1 MANIKKNFNFRN
13 GVQVDDDN
21 LLVTATGLVGIGT
34 TVPTEALD
42 VRGDVTIAGFA
53 TITKGNIGFLT
64 VTTFEPTQIIGAGV
78 SVKSGIITAEGAGI
92 VTFFGDARFLQGMPT
107 SQWEDIDVGLG
118 YTSIFN
124 TGGNV
129 GIATND
135 PRFTLQVGGKVDAGQ
150 EGVGISSVGNIR
162 VSGIVTAASF
172 VGDLTGNIVSAST
185 FSGNIDLNA
194 DIDVDGHT
202 NVDNISISGVT
213 TSTGNIDLNADL
225 DVDGHTNLDNVSI
238 SGVTTFATETVFGG
252 NIDINADIDVDGH
265 TNLDNVSVAGV
276 TTFAGL
282 VDANGGASI
291 DNIQI
296 GVTGD
301 NEIDTASGG
310 LLIDSANNQTT
321 IDDNLEVSGIA
332 TFSQSVN
339 VAGLTTTRTFQVIE
353 TSTFSGDLNAQ
364 YVGAASTVS
373 ALKLGVGTTDAPT
386 VDIQIRNTNDSEIQV
401 TSETGTARISFGR
414 ETGNLNTNNAE
425 LRYGGQ
431 AGQSYSQPQSL
442 DIVNHGLDNFNYY
455 LSQNNSSNVIGDFHW
470 LKGVNTPLMT
480 LTSDGN
486 LGIGVTTPTVPLQVV
501 GNSNVSGNAVFGGDI
516 NCTGTIFSG
525 LTGNVTGDLNGDLFG
540 NVNASSGT
548 STVDQIIVTGI
559 GTFENFVS
567 NNSIYIGG
575 NYSSGSM
582 KFQINTV
589 DDQVFKVSASGRVA
603 IGTDNFSGNKF
614 IVSGDTT
621 STSGGVAL
629 THSLVV
635 GKTTKECAVDFAD
648 AGKNITGVSAN
659 KMFMLPPKLND
670 AEQTAITNAGVVSGA
685 VIYNTTDNKLRV
697 YNGTAWRDLH

>member
-150 EGVGISSVGNIR
+150 EGVGISSVGNVR

-353 TSTFSGDLNAQ
+353 TSTFLGDLNAQ

-442 DIVNHGLDNFNYY
+442 DIVNHGIDNFNYY
-455 LSQNNSSNVIGDFHW
+455 LSQNNSSGVIGDFHW

-480 LTSDGN
+480 LTSDGM

>member
-1 MANIKKNFNFRN
+1 M
-13 GVQVDDDN
+13 
-21 LLVTATGLVGIGT
+21 
-34 TVPTEALD
+34 
-42 VRGDVTIAGFA
+42 
-53 TITKGNIGFLT
+53 
-64 VTTFEPTQIIGAGV
+64 
-78 SVKSGIITAEGAGI
+78 
-92 VTFFGDARFLQGMPT
+92 
-107 SQWEDIDVGLG
+107 
-118 YTSIFN
+118 
-124 TGGNV
+124 
-129 GIATND
+129 
-135 PRFTLQVGGKVDAGQ
+135 
-150 EGVGISSVGNIR
+150 
-162 VSGIVTAASF
+162 
-172 VGDLTGNIVSAST
+172 
-185 FSGNIDLNA
+185 
-194 DIDVDGHT
+194 
-202 NVDNISISGVT
+202 
-213 TSTGNIDLNADL
+213 
-225 DVDGHTNLDNVSI
+225 
-238 SGVTTFATETVFGG
+238 
-252 NIDINADIDVDGH
+252 
-265 TNLDNVSVAGV
+265 

-310 LLIDSANNQTT
+310 LIIDSANNQTT
-321 IDDNLEVSGIA
+321 IDDNLEVAGIA

-353 TSTFSGDLNAQ
+353 TSTFLGDLNAQ

-442 DIVNHGLDNFNYY
+442 DIVNHGIDNFNYY
-455 LSQNNSSNVIGDFHW
+455 LSQNNSSGVIGDFHW

-480 LTSDGN
+480 LTSDGM

-540 NVNASSGT
+540 NITASSGT
-548 STVDQIIVTGI
+548 STIDQLTVTGI

-567 NNSIYIGG
+567 NTSIYIGG
-575 NYSSGSM
+575 NYSSDGM

-589 DDQVFKVSASGRVA
+589 DDQKIKVSASGRVA
-603 IGTDNFSGNKF
+603 IGTDSFSSNKL
-614 IVSGDTT
+614 IVSGDTS
-621 STSGGVAL
+621 STGGGVAL

-635 GKTTKECAVDFAD
+635 GKTTRECAVDFAD
-648 AGKNITGVSAN
+648 AGKNLTGAGAN
-659 KMFMLPPKLND
+659 KMFMLPPKLTD

>member
-150 EGVGISSVGNIR
+150 EGVGISSVGNVR

-185 FSGNIDLNA
+185 FSGDIDLNA

-202 NVDNISISGVT
+202 NVDNVSISGVT

-238 SGVTTFATETVFGG
+238 SGVTTFATGTVFGG

-353 TSTFSGDLNAQ
+353 TSTFLGDLNAQ
-364 YVGAASTVS
+364 YVGAARTVS

-386 VDIQIRNTNDSEIQV
+386 VDIQVRNTNDSEIQV

-414 ETGNLNTNNAE
+414 ETGNLNANNAE

-442 DIVNHGLDNFNYY
+442 DIVNHGIDNFNYY

-480 LTSDGN
+480 LTSDGM
-486 LGIGVTTPTVPLQVV
+486 LGLGVTTPTVPLQVV
-501 GNSNVSGNAVFGGDI
+501 GNSNISGNAVFGGDI

-540 NVNASSGT
+540 NVTASSGT
-548 STVDQIIVTGI
+548 STVDQLIVTGI

-567 NNSIYIGG
+567 NTSIYVGG
-575 NYSSGSM
+575 NYTNDGM
-582 KFQINTV
+582 KFQVNTN
-589 DDQVFKVSASGRVA
+589 DSQKFKVSANGRVA
-603 IGTDNFSGNKF
+603 IGTDSFSSNKF
-614 IVSGDTT
+614 IVSGDTS
-621 STSGGVAL
+621 STAGGVAL

-635 GKTTKECAVDFAD
+635 GKTTRDCAVDFSA
-648 AGKNITGVSAN
+648 AGKNLTGAGAN
-659 KMFMLPPKLND
+659 KMFMLPPKVND

>member
-150 EGVGISSVGNIR
+150 EGVGISSVGNVR

-202 NVDNISISGVT
+202 NVDNVSISGVT

-238 SGVTTFATETVFGG
+238 SGVTTFATGTVFGG

-321 IDDNLEVSGIA
+321 IDDNLEVAGIA
-332 TFSQSVN
+332 TFSQSAN

-353 TSTFSGDLNAQ
+353 TSTFLGDLNAQ

-442 DIVNHGLDNFNYY
+442 DIVNHGIDNFNYY

-480 LTSDGN
+480 LTSDGM

-501 GNSNVSGNAVFGGDI
+501 GNSNISGNAVFGGDI

-540 NVNASSGT
+540 NITASSGT
-548 STVDQIIVTGI
+548 STIDQLIVTGI

-567 NNSIYIGG
+567 NTSIYIGG
-575 NYSSGSM
+575 NYSSDGM

-589 DDQVFKVSASGRVA
+589 DDQKIKVSASGRVA
-603 IGTDNFSGNKF
+603 IGTDSFSSNKL
-614 IVSGDTT
+614 IVSGDTS
-621 STSGGVAL
+621 STGGGVAL

-635 GKTTKECAVDFAD
+635 GKTTRDCAVDFSV
-648 AGKNITGVSAN
+648 AGKNLTGAGAN
-659 KMFMLPPKLND
+659 KMFMLPPKLTD

>member
-150 EGVGISSVGNIR
+150 EGVGISSVGNVR

-202 NVDNISISGVT
+202 NVDNVSISGVT

-238 SGVTTFATETVFGG
+238 SGVTTFATGTVFGG

-321 IDDNLEVSGIA
+321 IDDNLDVSGIA
-332 TFSQSVN
+332 TFSQSAN

-353 TSTFSGDLNAQ
+353 TSTFLGDLNAQ

-442 DIVNHGLDNFNYY
+442 DIVNHGIDNFNYY

-486 LGIGVTTPTVPLQVV
+486 LGIGITTPTVPLQVV
-501 GNSNVSGNAVFGGDI
+501 GNSSISGNAVFGGDI

-540 NVNASSGT
+540 NITASSGT
-548 STVDQIIVTGI
+548 STIDQLTVTGI

-567 NNSIYIGG
+567 NTSIYIGG
-575 NYSSGSM
+575 NYSSDGM

-589 DDQVFKVSASGRVA
+589 DDQKIKVSASGRVA
-603 IGTDNFSGNKF
+603 IGTDSFSSNKF
-614 IVSGDTT
+614 IVSGDTS
-621 STSGGVAL
+621 STGGGVAL

-635 GKTTKECAVDFAD
+635 GKTTRECAVDFAD
-648 AGKNITGVSAN
+648 AGKNLTGAGAN
-659 KMFMLPPKLND
+659 KMFMLPPKLTD

>member
-150 EGVGISSVGNIR
+150 EGVGISSVGNVR

-202 NVDNISISGVT
+202 NLDNVSISGVT

-310 LLIDSANNQTT
+310 LIIDSANNQTT
-321 IDDNLEVSGIA
+321 IDDNLEVAGIA
-332 TFSQSVN
+332 TFSQSAN

-353 TSTFSGDLNAQ
+353 TSTFLGDLNAQ
-364 YVGAASTVS
+364 YVGAARTVS

-386 VDIQIRNTNDSEIQV
+386 VDIQVRNTNDSEIQV

-442 DIVNHGLDNFNYY
+442 DIVNHGIDNFNYY
-455 LSQNNSSNVIGDFHW
+455 LSQNNSSGVIGDFHW

-501 GNSNVSGNAVFGGDI
+501 GNSSISGNAVFGGDI

-540 NVNASSGT
+540 NVTASSGT
-548 STVDQIIVTGI
+548 STVDQLIVTGI

-567 NNSIYIGG
+567 NTSIYIGG
-575 NYSSGSM
+575 NYSSDGM

-589 DDQVFKVSASGRVA
+589 DDQKIKVSASGRVA
-603 IGTDNFSGNKF
+603 IGTDSFSSNKL
-614 IVSGDTT
+614 IVSGDTS
-621 STSGGVAL
+621 STGGGVAL

-635 GKTTKECAVDFAD
+635 GKTTRECAVDFAA
-648 AGKNITGVSAN
+648 AGKNLTGPGAN

>member
-150 EGVGISSVGNIR
+150 EGVGISSVGNVR

-296 GVTGD
+296 GITGD

-310 LLIDSANNQTT
+310 LIIDSANNQTT
-321 IDDNLEVSGIA
+321 IDDNFEVAGIV
-332 TFSQSVN
+332 TFSQSAN

-353 TSTFSGDLNAQ
+353 TSTFLGDLNAQ

-431 AGQSYSQPQSL
+431 VGQSYSQPQSL
-442 DIVNHGLDNFNYY
+442 DIVNHGIDNFNYY
-455 LSQNNSSNVIGDFHW
+455 LSQNNSSGVIGDFHW

-480 LTSDGN
+480 LTSDGM

-501 GNSNVSGNAVFGGDI
+501 GNSNISGNAAFGGDI

-540 NVNASSGT
+540 NITASSGT
-548 STVDQIIVTGI
+548 STIDQLIVTGI

-567 NNSIYIGG
+567 NTSIYVGG
-575 NYSSGSM
+575 NYTSDGM
-582 KFQINTV
+582 KFQVNTN
-589 DDQVFKVSASGRVA
+589 DSQKFKVSANGRVA
-603 IGTDNFSGNKF
+603 IGTDSFSSNKF
-614 IVSGDTT
+614 IVSGDTS
-621 STSGGVAL
+621 STAGGVAL

-635 GKTTKECAVDFAD
+635 GKTTRDCAVDFSA
-648 AGKNITGVSAN
+648 AGKNLTGAGAN
-659 KMFMLPPKLND
+659 KMFMLPPKVND

>member
-42 VRGDVTIAGFA
+42 VRGDVTVTGFA

-64 VTTFEPTQIIGAGV
+64 VTTLEPVQIIGTGV
-78 SVKSGIITAEGAGI
+78 SIKSGIVTAEGTGI

-107 SQWEDIDVGLG
+107 SQWEDVDVGLG

-135 PRFTLQVGGKVDAGQ
+135 PRFSLEVGGKVDAGQ
-150 EGVGISSVGNIR
+150 EGVGISSVGNVR
-162 VSGIVTAASF
+162 VSGIVTAVSF

-185 FSGNIDLNA
+185 FSGDIDLNA

-202 NVDNISISGVT
+202 NLDNVSISGVT

-265 TNLDNVSVAGV
+265 TNLDNVSIAGV

-353 TSTFSGDLNAQ
+353 TSTFLGDLNAQ

-431 AGQSYSQPQSL
+431 AGQTYSQPQSL
-442 DIVNHGLDNFNYY
+442 EIVNHGIDNFNYY
-455 LSQNNSSNVIGDFHW
+455 LSQNNSSAVIGDFHW

-480 LTSDGN
+480 LTSDGM

-540 NVNASSGT
+540 NVTASSGT

-567 NNSIYIGG
+567 NTSIYIGG
-575 NYSSGSM
+575 NYSSDGM

-589 DDQVFKVSASGRVA
+589 DEQKIKVSASGRVA
-603 IGTDNFSGNKF
+603 IGTDSFSSNKL
-614 IVSGDTT
+614 IVSGDTS
-621 STSGGVAL
+621 STGGGVAL

-635 GKTTKECAVDFAD
+635 GKTTRDCAVDFSA
-648 AGKNITGVSAN
+648 AGKNLTGAGAN
-659 KMFMLPPKLND
+659 KMFMLPPKVTD
-670 AEQTAITNAGVVSGA
+670 AEQTSITNAGVVSGA

>member
-202 NVDNISISGVT
+202 NVDNVSISGVT

>member
-53 TITKGNIGFLT
+53 TITKGNIGCLT

-150 EGVGISSVGNIR
+150 EGVGISSVGNVR
-162 VSGIVTAASF
+162 ASGIVTAASF

-185 FSGNIDLNA
+185 FSGDIDLNA

-202 NVDNISISGVT
+202 NLDNVSISGVT

-353 TSTFSGDLNAQ
+353 TSTFLGDLNAQ

-442 DIVNHGLDNFNYY
+442 DIVNHGIDNFNYY

-480 LTSDGN
+480 LTSDGM
-486 LGIGVTTPTVPLQVV
+486 LGIGVTTPTVPFQVV
-501 GNSNVSGNAVFGGDI
+501 GNSNISGNAAFGGDI

-540 NVNASSGT
+540 NVTASSGT

-567 NNSIYIGG
+567 NTSIYIGG
-575 NYSSGSM
+575 NYSSSSM

-603 IGTDNFSGNKF
+603 IGTDNFSSNKF
-614 IVSGDTT
+614 IVSGDTS
-621 STSGGVAL
+621 STAGGVAL

-635 GKTTKECAVDFAD
+635 GKTTRDCAVDFSA
-648 AGKNITGVSAN
+648 AGKNLTGAGAN
-659 KMFMLPPKLND
+659 KMFMLPPKVTD
-670 AEQTAITNAGVVSGA
+670 AEQTSITNAGVVSGA